1 VTSRQSILVVGS
13 GGREHALV
21 WKLAQSPRAGRI
33 LCAPG
38 NAGIARQA
46 ECVPVSVSDLQGLA
60 DLAER
65 ERVGLTVVGPEAP
78 LAAGIVDAFQ
88 ARGLR
93 IFGPTHSAA
102 VLESSKAWAKDF
114 FSRYDIPSGYF
125 ATFDQ
130 PQDAV
135 EYLDLQELP
144 VVVKA
149 DGLAAGKGVT
159 IARTRE
165 QAEEAIQ
172 DSLVRGVFGES
183 GRRVVIEQY
192 LEGEELS
199 VMALVDGE
207 RLYPLPASQDHK
219 QVCDGD
225 RGPNT
230 GGMGAFSP
238 VPVVSDDLYEEIF
251 ETIMRPT
258 VRAMAEEGRP
268 LTGCLYAGLM
278 LTAEGPQV
286 LEFNCRFGDP
296 ESQVVLPRLE
306 ADLVDLLEA
315 AAEGRL
321 PETSARRE
329 RGAAV
334 CVVMA
339 SGGYPAEYQTGK
351 LIHGLDDAA
360 AMPEVV
366 VFHAATKRTDEG
378 LVTAGGRV
386 LGVTGLADSLP
397 QAMAAAYRGVQAID
411 FEGAHWRTDIG
422 RRKQAASGLAAA
434 GEAEVQPRHTST
446 RGGSGHG

>member
-1 VTSRQSILVVGS
+1 VTSRLSILVVGS

-38 NAGIARQA
+38 NAGIAQQA
-46 ECVPVSVSDLQGLA
+46 ECVPVSASDLQGLA

-65 ERVGLTVVGPEAP
+65 EQVGLTVVGPEAP
-78 LAAGIVDAFQ
+78 LAAGIVDLFQ
-88 ARGLR
+88 ERGLR
-93 IFGPTHSAA
+93 VFGPTHRAA

-125 ATFDQ
+125 ATFDR

-159 IARTRE
+159 VARTRE

-199 VMALVDGE
+199 VMAVVDGE
-207 RLYPLPASQDHK
+207 RLYPLPASEDHK

-251 ETIMRPT
+251 ETIMRPA

-268 LTGCLYAGLM
+268 LAGCLYAGLM
-278 LTAEGPQV
+278 LTAEGPRV

-306 ADLVDLLEA
+306 ADLVELLEA

-321 PETSARRE
+321 PEESARSE

-339 SGGYPAEYQTGK
+339 SGGYPGEYQTGK
-351 LIHGLDDAA
+351 LIHGLDAAA
-360 AMPEVV
+360 AMPEVM
-366 VFHAATKRTDEG
+366 VFHAATKQTDEG

-397 QAMAAAYRGVQAID
+397 QAMAAAYRGVRAVD
-411 FEGAHWRTDIG
+411 FERVHWRTDIG
-422 RRKQAASGLAAA
+422 RRKQAASDLPTGR
-434 GEAEVQPRHTST
+434 EAQAQPRHTPT
-446 RGGSGHG
+446 RGESGHG

>member
-33 LCAPG
+33 FCAPG

-251 ETIMRPT
+251 EAIMRPT